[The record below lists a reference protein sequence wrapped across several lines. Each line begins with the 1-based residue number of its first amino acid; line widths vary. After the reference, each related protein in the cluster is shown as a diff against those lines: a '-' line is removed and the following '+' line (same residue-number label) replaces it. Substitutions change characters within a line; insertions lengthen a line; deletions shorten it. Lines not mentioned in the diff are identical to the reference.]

1 MDMDVYLHMD
11 AYLRSAGAGYLNY
24 NAPESQP
31 ESFPTSTMHLFP
43 SESMVLEDIDLD
55 LDTMGASFP
64 SESTILEDIDVDI
77 ADASF
82 PSAST
87 ILENIDIVDASF
99 FSGNMENTDAD
110 VVDASLF
117 SRLGDHPV
125 SSMSQFPMTYT
136 PEYVPG
142 PSISNFA
149 RSSHSVWCELP
160 SLPTIP
166 ISKSKCDDLYLYRL

>member
-1 MDMDVYLHMD
+1 MD
-11 AYLRSAGAGYLNY
+11 
-24 NAPESQP
+24 
-31 ESFPTSTMHLFP
+31 LFP

-55 LDTMGASFP
+55 IMDAPFP
-64 SESTILEDIDVDI
+64 YESTILEDID
-77 ADASF
+77 
-82 PSAST
+82 
-87 ILENIDIVDASF
+87 IDIVDASF
-99 FSGNMENTDAD
+99 SSGNMENPDAN

-117 SRLGDHPV
+117 SRDHPG
-125 SSMSQFPMTYT
+125 SPMSQFPSNMTSM

-166 ISKSKCDDLYLYRL
+166 ISKSKCDDLYLYRF